1 MAGKLWRTVQAA
13 VGGFFLHG
21 CPKLAAAISY
31 YTLFAI
37 FPLLILGVAV
47 LGVVFGSE
55 DAREELVQG
64 LLGTLPLTEEQG
76 RADIEQLLREV
87 TQGAGSA
94 SLLALLAL
102 AVSASGVMGALR
114 FALNHVWGLADARP
128 PLTGK
133 LLDVLAV
140 LGVGLGLLAS
150 LGITVAARELG
161 ASRLVVG
168 ELLPIGLSFVV
179 LWLVLHAVPA
189 RRQPLRDVWPGALV
203 GAVGLTAAKWAFLLY
218 LERLDNLSAVY
229 ASLATV
235 IAFLLFAWLSCNLFL
250 LGAEVAVAWPCVRDD
265 CLPAGP
271 PEPLRTQVARWLRGF
286 VVRQPPPEQAPEPLS
301 SATGGGPGPR

>member
-1 MAGKLWRTVQAA
+1 VAGKVWRTVQAA
-13 VGGFFLHG
+13 VGGFFTHG

-47 LGVVFGSE
+47 LGLVFGSQ

-64 LLGTLPLTEEQG
+64 ILGALPLTEEQG

-114 FALNHVWGLADARP
+114 FALNHVWGLADERP

-150 LGITVAARELG
+150 LGITVLARELG
-161 ASRLVVG
+161 ASRVVVG
-168 ELLPIGLSFVV
+168 ELLPVGLSFLVF
-179 LWLVLHAVPA
+179 LAVLHAVPA
-189 RRQPLRDVWPGALV
+189 RRQPVRDVWPGALV
-203 GAVGLTAAKWAFLLY
+203 GAIGLTAAKWLFLVY
-218 LERLDNLSAVY
+218 LDRLDNLSAVY

-235 IAFLLFAWLSCNLFL
+235 VAFLLFAWLSCNLFL
-250 LGAEVAVAWPCVRDD
+250 LGAEVAVAWPCIRDD

-271 PEPLRTQVARWLRGF
+271 PEPLRAQLARWLRGF
-286 VVRQPPPEQAPEPLS
+286 VVRQPPPEPLS
-301 SATGGGPGPR
+301 SASTDARSAPP